1 MFRVGND
8 ADVQCPKPRLA
19 GLVIAVACV
28 ALAAPAQAEVSDKAA
43 AKAHFEAAT
52 RLYDIHE
59 YAKALDE
66 YKAAYLAKPDP
77 AFLFN
82 VGQCYRKLG
91 KPDQALEFYREYLK
105 KAPPDDP
112 NRPNVEARIRSTDTG
127 DVFEGDAQPKP
138 AAQPVQPL
146 PPSPSLASPVQRPP
160 PPPDVQP
167 VAVPEIEST
176 PKKPAPE
183 FDSGAV
189 RQPSQAPHL
198 PMPAEPAPARPAG
211 LDLTAV
217 APAGQVS
224 TGTPFYGT
232 WWFWTSVG
240 AAVVVGTVAA
250 VVIAQ
255 GGSDGNKATTALGTQ
270 TVFQ

>member
-8 ADVQCPKPRLA
+8 ADVRCPKPRLT

-59 YAKALDE
+59 YAKALEE
-66 YKAAYLAKPDP
+66 YKAAYLSKPDP

-91 KPDQALEFYREYLK
+91 KLDQALEFYREYLK

-112 NRPNVEARIRSTDTG
+112 NRPNVEARIRNTDTG
-127 DVFEGDAQPKP
+127 DVFESDAPAKP

-146 PPSPSLASPVQRPP
+146 PSPSLAPPFQRPP
-160 PPPDVQP
+160 TLPEVQP
-167 VAVPEIEST
+167 VIVPEIENT

-183 FDSGAV
+183 FDSSGAV
-189 RQPSQAPHL
+189 GHPSQAPRL
-198 PMPAEPAPARPAG
+198 QEPIVPVVVKPPG
-211 LDLTAV
+211 LDLSATERTD
-217 APAGQVS
+217 QVS
-224 TGTPFYGT
+224 TGTRFYGT

-240 AAVVVGTVAA
+240 AAVVAGTVAA
-250 VVIAQ
+250 IIIAQ
-255 GGSDGNKATTALGTQ
+255 GGSDGNKANTALGTQ
-270 TVFQ
+270 AVFQ